1 MKLNK
6 NKELNEKNKIVNQQE
21 RKILNNDK
29 KLEKKMYYTPK
40 VRFFMSNFWGA
51 VQILQ
56 LFYDG
61 RLFFKNSRMPKA
73 QLKEVAKKMNSPGP
87 INRIPSKSIIV

>member
-6 NKELNEKNKIVNQQE
+6 NKELNEKNKIVNHQE

-29 KLEKKMYYTPK
+29 KLENKK
-40 VRFFMSNFWGA
+40 
-51 VQILQ
+51 ILQ

-87 INRIPSKSIIV
+87 INRIPKRSMNV

>member
-6 NKELNEKNKIVNQQE
+6 NKEWNEKNKIVNQQE

-29 KLEKKMYYTPK
+29 KLENKK
-40 VRFFMSNFWGA
+40 
-51 VQILQ
+51 ILQ

-61 RLFFKNSRMPKA
+61 RLFFKNSRIPKA

-87 INRIPSKSIIV
+87 INRIPKRSINV